1 MSPAA
6 IASGGDTQTVQ
17 VSITPRDPRYD
28 QLFFNVSTGGVSG
41 AQVDTS
47 SIVWPST
54 GDGDRILGTTSDSA
68 HAYADIGN
76 PVAGKTYTLTVKI
89 HVANPASI
97 ARAFKPVL
105 YTGASYY
112 VNVDVGGP
120 PGDGPSTTV
129 HDDLLG
135 GTFTYSLGAPVH
147 WSHHLLRAQ
156 VLHFAGLWS
165 GGPVYAEVFHAT
177 TVEPDAAVDAVGAA
191 QTVPATLHWT
201 AYMWNAGS
209 QVLSSP
215 KISVDGSSQT
225 FDPPATFP
233 LSITGTDLQV
243 QGVLSLFD
251 FDTGAGGHVV
261 NTETTSGFDA
271 SRTMS
276 PTVIPAG
283 GGTQTVTVSAAV
295 RDPRQA
301 GHQVSLFVRPAD
313 LVPGAVIDANSIVWP
328 TTDPGAGVSTFVAPD
343 GREIGWWLPAAT
355 LNTTYTLTLQI
366 HVPNGASTSL
376 LYKPSV
382 TAILDRQLPEL
393 PTNAGPST
401 AISDAALGG
410 TFTFSLATDVDW
422 VPSQVADTGVEF
434 APIAAPAV
442 PVDHFAVSTARRS
455 VSAGQP
461 FAVTVTALDASNQP
475 VTAYAGPLKLDD
487 SVTHSLQVVGPVT
500 WSNGIGTAS
509 VTIAKPADDDHVVAA
524 DGSGVSPGATGSSR
538 AITVIGPADHFRLR
552 LSDRAVSWATG
563 SGSG

>member
-1 MSPAA
+1 MFTPPVVFPVSTPPQVSLAANGCLDFLTLDGGNAGSVVANSSITNGYDVSRTMSPAA

-243 QGVLSLFD
+243 
-251 FDTGAGGHVV
+251 
-261 NTETTSGFDA
+261 
-271 SRTMS
+271 
-276 PTVIPAG
+276 
-283 GGTQTVTVSAAV
+283 
-295 RDPRQA
+295 
-301 GHQVSLFVRPAD
+301 
-313 LVPGAVIDANSIVWP
+313 
-328 TTDPGAGVSTFVAPD
+328 
-343 GREIGWWLPAAT
+343 
-355 LNTTYTLTLQI
+355 
-366 HVPNGASTSL
+366 
-376 LYKPSV
+376 
-382 TAILDRQLPEL
+382 
-393 PTNAGPST
+393 
-401 AISDAALGG
+401 
-410 TFTFSLATDVDW
+410 
-422 VPSQVADTGVEF
+422 
-434 APIAAPAV
+434 
-442 PVDHFAVSTARRS
+442 
-455 VSAGQP
+455 
-461 FAVTVTALDASNQP
+461 
-475 VTAYAGPLKLDD
+475 
-487 SVTHSLQVVGPVT
+487 
-500 WSNGIGTAS
+500 
-509 VTIAKPADDDHVVAA
+509 
-524 DGSGVSPGATGSSR
+524 
-538 AITVIGPADHFRLR
+538 
-552 LSDRAVSWATG
+552 
-563 SGSG
+563 